1 MFVLRHSRLMRCT
14 LLLALITWFSA
25 CHKWVPLEPPVLQT
39 LEATDPDMI
48 RVTRIDGRQVTLKE
62 PRINQDSL
70 IGFWDESSSS
80 RTTSMP
86 IEAVEGIEE
95 RRSDP
100 LATVGLIVGVPV
112 LVFGALSLL
121 VAATCDPNSLVC

>member
-1 MFVLRHSRLMRCT
+1 MFVLRRSRLMRCT
-14 LLLALITWFSA
+14 LVLALVTWLSA

-39 LEATDPDMI
+39 LEATDPDMV
-48 RVTRIDGRQVTLKE
+48 RVTRTDGRQVTLKE
-62 PRINQDSL
+62 PRVSQDSL

-86 IEAVEGIEE
+86 LEAVEGIEE

-100 LATVGLIVGVPV
+100 LAIGGLGLGAAA
-112 LVFGALSLL
+112 LVFGGFVLL
-121 VAATCDPNSLVC
+121 VIITCC